1 MTLGKTQRW
10 STIVLALLVT
20 GAWMQTAPAQTA
32 TQFYKTYQA
41 ACAKA
46 TKVDDLLPFITADR
60 KKQVEATPAAQRP
73 QMFEMMKMMMSMYTN
88 VTVVKEDHNADGSAT
103 LTLSGLDSDKKKA
116 TGKVDVVKEGGA
128 WKVGQ
133 ESWSS

>member
-1 MTLGKTQRW
+1 MKRW
-10 STIVLALLVT
+10 SVVVLALLIT
-20 GAWMQTAPAQTA
+20 GAWMQTPPAQTA

-60 KKQVEATPAAQRP
+60 KKQVEATPADQRQ
-73 QMFEMMKMMMSMYTN
+73 QMFDMMKMMMSMYTD

-103 LTLSGLDSDKKKA
+103 LTLSGLDSGKKKA
-116 TGKVDVVKEGGA
+116 TGKVNVVKEGGA
-128 WKVGQ
+128 WKVGL

>member
-1 MTLGKTQRW
+1 MTFGRTQGW
-10 STIVLALLVT
+10 SALVLVLLVT
-20 GAWMQTAPAQTA
+20 GAWRQAAPAQTA

-46 TKVDDLLPFITADR
+46 TKVDDLLPFITADQ
-60 KKQVEATPAAQRP
+60 KKQVEATPAAQRA
-73 QMFEMMKMMMSMYTN
+73 QMFDMMKMMMSMHTD
-88 VTVVKEDHNADGSAT
+88 VTVDKEDHNADGSAT
-103 LTLSGLDSDKKKA
+103 LTLSALDSDKKKA
-116 TGKVDVVKEGGA
+116 TGKVNVVKEGGA

>member
-1 MTLGKTQRW
+1 MTFGRTQRW
-10 STIVLALLVT
+10 SALVLALLVT
-20 GAWMQTAPAQTA
+20 GAWRQTPPAQTA

-46 TKVDDLLPFITADR
+46 TKVDDLLPYMTADK
-60 KKQVEATPAAQRP
+60 KKQVEATPAAQRA
-73 QMFEMMKMMMSMYTN
+73 QMFDMMKMVMSMYTN

-103 LTLSGLDSDKKKA
+103 LTLSGLDSDKKKE

>member
-1 MTLGKTQRW
+1 MTFGRTQRW
-10 STIVLALLVT
+10 SALILALLVT
-20 GAWMQTAPAQTA
+20 GAWRQAPAAQTA

-46 TKVDDLLPFITADR
+46 TKVDDLLPFMTADG

-73 QMFEMMKMMMSMYTN
+73 QMFEMMKMMMSMHTN

-103 LTLSGLDSDKKKA
+103 LTLSAVDSDKKKA
-116 TGKVDVVKEGGA
+116 TGKVDLVKEGGG

>member
-20 GAWMQTAPAQTA
+20 GAWRQTAPAQTA

-46 TKVDDLLPFITADR
+46 TKVDDLLPFMTADR

-73 QMFEMMKMMMSMYTN
+73 QMFEMIKMVMSMYTD

-116 TGKVDVVKEGGA
+116 TGKVSVVKEGGA
-128 WKVGQ
+128 WKVGL